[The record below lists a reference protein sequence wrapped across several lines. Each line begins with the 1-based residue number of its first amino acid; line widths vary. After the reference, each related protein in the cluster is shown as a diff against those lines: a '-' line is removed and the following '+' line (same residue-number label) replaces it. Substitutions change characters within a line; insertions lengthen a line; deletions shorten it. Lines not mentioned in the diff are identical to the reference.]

1 MALYREIEKLLH
13 VLKKIPETLQ
23 ANLCDSCQR
32 GGEAEDEAKQ
42 YLCVKKN
49 NATCALNVS
58 NVTSSQKS

>member
-32 GGEAEDEAKQ
+32 GGKAEDEAKQ
-42 YLCVKKN
+42 YLC
-49 NATCALNVS
+49 ATCALNVS